1 MNEDQ
6 SGNDSGK
13 RTWVEKIGQAF
24 SPQPRSRDNLLE
36 LLKAAAD
43 DGVIDA
49 DDNLLEPRFYLAPAV
64 AGWVE
69 GAVAERQWASPVVT

>member
-24 SPQPRSRDNLLE
+24 SPQPRSRDNLLD

-49 DDNLLEPRFYLAPAV
+49 EFEETESR
-64 AGWVE
+64 
-69 GAVAERQWASPVVT
+69 